1 MGRSKGEEG
10 GGKGRRGGGRG
21 VRAVLNYPFYRVA
34 LSGPDDLSA
43 AKLQFNR
50 TCNNCAGPWA
60 PSDTDN

>member
-1 MGRSKGEEG
+1 M
-10 GGKGRRGGGRG
+10 
-21 VRAVLNYPFYRVA
+21 RAVLNYPFYRVA